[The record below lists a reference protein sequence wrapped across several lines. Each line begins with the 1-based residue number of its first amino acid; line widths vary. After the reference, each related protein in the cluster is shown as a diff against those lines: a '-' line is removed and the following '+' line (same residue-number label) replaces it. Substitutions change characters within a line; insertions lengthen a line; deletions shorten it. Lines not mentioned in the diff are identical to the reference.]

1 MNFKRMRR
9 IERLTAVLVLV
20 TGPLALM
27 RAVQAGQTTEPPAPT
42 LIGKGGGG
50 GTGSGY
56 AAEGADGTH
65 P

>member
-9 IERLTAVLVLV
+9 IERLTAVLVLL

-27 RAVQAGQTTEPPAPT
+27 RTMQDSPPSAPPAPT

-50 GTGSGY
+50 GSGSGF
-56 AAEGADGTH
+56 ADDGAGGTH

>member
-9 IERLTAVLVLV
+9 FERLMAVLVLI

-27 RAVQAGQTTEPPAPT
+27 RTMDSPPAEPPAPT

-56 AAEGADGTH
+56 AADGAGGTH

>member
-1 MNFKRMRR
+1 MNFKRLRR
-9 IERLTAVLVLV
+9 IERMTALLVLI

-27 RAVQAGQTTEPPAPT
+27 RTVQASQPAESPT

-56 AAEGADGTH
+56 AANGR
-65 P
+65 